1 MRSAP
6 ARSAPIS
13 SSYPRTSI
21 GPRLGQEACRRIWR
35 RSEVGPVPVIGQH
48 SSVTVLLA
56 AVSAVFFGVGDL
68 LGGIAIRR
76 SGRPGAAVSV
86 AMTAT
91 AVGAVV
97 VGLVLV
103 VRPPEAVSVAD
114 VIWPVM
120 AGLLMAAT
128 RPLLYLGMARGPV
141 AVFAPGYGLTMIAV
155 PALVG
160 PFIGQHLTG
169 IEVLGVLLAV
179 MAVVLLSGE
188 GRLPRIGDI
197 VRSRVVGM
205 ALAVGCSIGMAG
217 VLLTQADP
225 AAGEVPALLVL
236 LTGLVV
242 LSTFARARSGSV
254 WPDPIVRRFGLV
266 LGFTSGTAFVLSTA
280 AYLRGSAA
288 VVTALIALCPG
299 VSVGIAWRFLG
310 ERVAPLQ
317 VLGGVFGVASVVA
330 FAIGA

>member
-1 MRSAP
+1 MS
-6 ARSAPIS
+6 
-13 SSYPRTSI
+13 
-21 GPRLGQEACRRIWR
+21 ER
-35 RSEVGPVPVIGQH
+35 RSEVGLVPVSGQH
-48 SSVTVLLA
+48 PLVTVLLA
-56 AVSAVFFGVGDL
+56 AASAVFFGVGDL

-91 AVGAVV
+91 AVAAVV

-103 VRPPEAVSVAD
+103 LRPPEAVSVAD

-179 MAVVLLSGE
+179 IAVVLLSGE
-188 GRLPRIGDI
+188 GKLPRIGDI

-242 LSTFARARSGSV
+242 LSTFARVRSGSV

-330 FAIGA
+330 FALGA

>member
-1 MRSAP
+1 VSER
-6 ARSAPIS
+6 
-13 SSYPRTSI
+13 
-21 GPRLGQEACRRIWR
+21 W
-35 RSEVGPVPVIGQH
+35 SEVGPVPVIGQH

-56 AVSAVFFGVGDL
+56 AVSAVFFGVGGL

-91 AVGAVV
+91 AVAAVV

-179 MAVVLLSGE
+179 IAVVLLSGE
-188 GRLPRIGDI
+188 GKLPRIGDI

-217 VLLTQADP
+217 ILLTQADP

-330 FAIGA
+330 FALGA

>member
-1 MRSAP
+1 MSER
-6 ARSAPIS
+6 
-13 SSYPRTSI
+13 
-21 GPRLGQEACRRIWR
+21 W
-35 RSEVGPVPVIGQH
+35 SEVGPVPVIGQH

-76 SGRPGAAVSV
+76 SGRPGAAVAV

-91 AVGAVV
+91 AVAAVV

-179 MAVVLLSGE
+179 IAVVLLSGE
-188 GRLPRIGDI
+188 GKLPRIGDI

-217 VLLTQADP
+217 ILLTQADP

-330 FAIGA
+330 FALGA

>member
-1 MRSAP
+1 VSGRWF
-6 ARSAPIS
+6 
-13 SSYPRTSI
+13 
-21 GPRLGQEACRRIWR
+21 G
-35 RSEVGPVPVIGQH
+35 VGPMPVIGQH
-48 SSVTVLLA
+48 STVTVLLA
-56 AVSAVFFGVGDL
+56 AMSAAFFGVGDL

-76 SGRPGAAVSV
+76 SGRPGAAITV

-103 VRPPEAVSVAD
+103 VRPPEAVSMAD

-169 IEVLGVLLAV
+169 VEVVGVLLAV
-179 MAVVLLSGE
+179 LAVLLLSGE

-205 ALAVGCSIGMAG
+205 ALTVGCSIGMAG
-217 VLLTQADP
+217 ILLTQADP
-225 AAGEVPALLVL
+225 SAGEVPALLVL

-242 LSTFARARSGSV
+242 LPVFARARSGSM
-254 WPDPIVRRFGLV
+254 WPDPVVRRFGLV

-310 ERVAPLQ
+310 EKVAPLQ
-317 VLGGVFGVASVVA
+317 VLGGAFGVAAVVA
-330 FAIGA
+330 FALGA

>member
-1 MRSAP
+1 VS
-6 ARSAPIS
+6 
-13 SSYPRTSI
+13 
-21 GPRLGQEACRRIWR
+21 ER

-91 AVGAVV
+91 AVAAVV

-179 MAVVLLSGE
+179 IAVVLLSGE
-188 GRLPRIGDI
+188 GKLPRIGDI

-217 VLLTQADP
+217 ILLTQADP

-330 FAIGA
+330 FALGA

>member
-1 MRSAP
+1 
-6 ARSAPIS
+6 
-13 SSYPRTSI
+13 
-21 GPRLGQEACRRIWR
+21 L
-35 RSEVGPVPVIGQH
+35 
-48 SSVTVLLA
+48 VTVLLA
-56 AVSAVFFGVGDL
+56 AASAVFFGVGDL

-91 AVGAVV
+91 AVAAVV

-103 VRPPEAVSVAD
+103 LRPPEAVSVAD

-179 MAVVLLSGE
+179 IAVVLLSGE

-205 ALAVGCSIGMAG
+205 AMAVGCSIGMAG

-242 LSTFARARSGSV
+242 LSTFARVRSGSV

-330 FAIGA
+330 FALGA

>member
-1 MRSAP
+1 VSER
-6 ARSAPIS
+6 
-13 SSYPRTSI
+13 
-21 GPRLGQEACRRIWR
+21 W
-35 RSEVGPVPVIGQH
+35 SEVGPVPVIGQH

-91 AVGAVV
+91 AVAAVV

-179 MAVVLLSGE
+179 IAVVLLSGE
-188 GRLPRIGDI
+188 GKLPRIGDI

-217 VLLTQADP
+217 ILLTQADP

>member
-1 MRSAP
+1 VSER
-6 ARSAPIS
+6 
-13 SSYPRTSI
+13 
-21 GPRLGQEACRRIWR
+21 W
-35 RSEVGPVPVIGQH
+35 SEVGPVPVIGQH

-91 AVGAVV
+91 AVAAVV

-179 MAVVLLSGE
+179 IAVVLLSGE
-188 GRLPRIGDI
+188 GKLPRIGDI

-217 VLLTQADP
+217 ILLTQADP

-317 VLGGVFGVASVVA
+317 VLGGVLGVASVVA
-330 FAIGA
+330 FALGA

>member
-1 MRSAP
+1 MSER
-6 ARSAPIS
+6 
-13 SSYPRTSI
+13 
-21 GPRLGQEACRRIWR
+21 W
-35 RSEVGPVPVIGQH
+35 SEVGPVPVIGQH

-91 AVGAVV
+91 AVAAVV

-179 MAVVLLSGE
+179 IAVVLLSGE
-188 GRLPRIGDI
+188 GKLPRIGDI

-217 VLLTQADP
+217 ILLTQADP

-242 LSTFARARSGSV
+242 LSTFARVRSGSV

-330 FAIGA
+330 FALGA

>member
-1 MRSAP
+1 MSGRWF
-6 ARSAPIS
+6 
-13 SSYPRTSI
+13 
-21 GPRLGQEACRRIWR
+21 G
-35 RSEVGPVPVIGQH
+35 VGPMPVIGQH
-48 SSVTVLLA
+48 STVTVLLA
-56 AVSAVFFGVGDL
+56 AMSAAFFGVGDL

-76 SGRPGAAVSV
+76 SGRPGAAITV

-103 VRPPEAVSVAD
+103 VRPPEAVSMAD

-205 ALAVGCSIGMAG
+205 AMAVGCSLGMAG
-217 VLLTQADP
+217 ILLTQADP

-242 LSTFARARSGSV
+242 LSTFARVRSGSV

-330 FAIGA
+330 FALGA

>member
-1 MRSAP
+1 M
-6 ARSAPIS
+6 
-13 SSYPRTSI
+13 
-21 GPRLGQEACRRIWR
+21 
-35 RSEVGPVPVIGQH
+35 
-48 SSVTVLLA
+48 
-56 AVSAVFFGVGDL
+56 SAVFFGVGDL

-91 AVGAVV
+91 AVAAVV

-169 IEVLGVLLAV
+169 IEVIGVLLAV

-217 VLLTQADP
+217 ILLTQADP

-242 LSTFARARSGSV
+242 LSTFARVRSGSV

-310 ERVAPLQ
+310 ERGAARQ
-317 VLGGVFGVASVVA
+317 VGGGVLGVASVVA
-330 FAIGA
+330 FALGA

>member
-1 MRSAP
+1 M
-6 ARSAPIS
+6 
-13 SSYPRTSI
+13 
-21 GPRLGQEACRRIWR
+21 
-35 RSEVGPVPVIGQH
+35 PVIGQH
-48 SSVTVLLA
+48 SQVTVLLA
-56 AVSAVFFGVGDL
+56 AASAIFFGVGDL
-68 LGGIAIRR
+68 LGGVAIRR
-76 SGRPGAAVSV
+76 SSRPGAAIAV

-103 VRPPEAVSVAD
+103 VRPPEAVGVAD
-114 VIWPVM
+114 VVWSVL
-120 AGLLMAAT
+120 AGLLLAAT
-128 RPLLYLGMARGPV
+128 RPLLYLGMARGPI

-155 PALVG
+155 PTLVG
-160 PFIGQHLTG
+160 PFIGQRLTG
-169 IEVLGVLLAV
+169 VEVLGVVLAV
-179 MAVVLLSGE
+179 PAVVLLSGE
-188 GRLPRIGDI
+188 GGLPRIRDV
-197 VRSRVVGM
+197 VRSRVLGL
-205 ALAVGCSIGMAG
+205 ALVVGCSIGVAG
-217 VLLTQADP
+217 ILLTQADP

-317 VLGGVFGVASVVA
+317 VLGGVFGVSSVVA
-330 FAIGA
+330 FALGA

>member
-1 MRSAP
+1 MS
-6 ARSAPIS
+6 
-13 SSYPRTSI
+13 
-21 GPRLGQEACRRIWR
+21 ER
-35 RSEVGPVPVIGQH
+35 RSEVGPVPAIGQH

-56 AVSAVFFGVGDL
+56 AASAVFFGVGDL

-91 AVGAVV
+91 AVAAVV

-242 LSTFARARSGSV
+242 LSTFARVRSGSV

-330 FAIGA
+330 FALGA

>member
-1 MRSAP
+1 MA
-6 ARSAPIS
+6 
-13 SSYPRTSI
+13 
-21 GPRLGQEACRRIWR
+21 ER
-35 RSEVGPVPVIGQH
+35 RSEVGPVPAIGQH

-56 AVSAVFFGVGDL
+56 AASAVFFGVGDL

-188 GRLPRIGDI
+188 GKLPRIGDI

-242 LSTFARARSGSV
+242 LSTFARVRSGSV
-254 WPDPIVRRFGLV
+254 WPDPIVRRFGLM

-330 FAIGA
+330 FALGA

>member
-1 MRSAP
+1 MS
-6 ARSAPIS
+6 
-13 SSYPRTSI
+13 
-21 GPRLGQEACRRIWR
+21 ER
-35 RSEVGPVPVIGQH
+35 RSEVGPVPAIGQH

-56 AVSAVFFGVGDL
+56 AASAVFFGVGDL

-91 AVGAVV
+91 AVGVVV

-217 VLLTQADP
+217 VILTQADP

-242 LSTFARARSGSV
+242 LSTFARVRSGSV

-330 FAIGA
+330 FALGA

>member
-1 MRSAP
+1 VS
-6 ARSAPIS
+6 
-13 SSYPRTSI
+13 
-21 GPRLGQEACRRIWR
+21 ER
-35 RSEVGPVPVIGQH
+35 RSEVGLVPVIGQH
-48 SSVTVLLA
+48 PLVTVLLA
-56 AVSAVFFGVGDL
+56 AASAVFFGVGDL

-91 AVGAVV
+91 AVAAVV

-242 LSTFARARSGSV
+242 LSTFARVRSGSV

-330 FAIGA
+330 FALGA

>member
-1 MRSAP
+1 
-6 ARSAPIS
+6 
-13 SSYPRTSI
+13 
-21 GPRLGQEACRRIWR
+21 
-35 RSEVGPVPVIGQH
+35 
-48 SSVTVLLA
+48 VTVLLA
-56 AVSAVFFGVGDL
+56 AASAVFFGVGDL

-91 AVGAVV
+91 AVAAVV

-179 MAVVLLSGE
+179 IAVVLLSGE
-188 GRLPRIGDI
+188 GKLPRIGDI

-205 ALAVGCSIGMAG
+205 AMAVGCSIGMAG
-217 VLLTQADP
+217 ILLTQADP

-242 LSTFARARSGSV
+242 LSTFARVRSGSV

-330 FAIGA
+330 FALGA

>member
-1 MRSAP
+1 MS
-6 ARSAPIS
+6 
-13 SSYPRTSI
+13 
-21 GPRLGQEACRRIWR
+21 ER
-35 RSEVGPVPVIGQH
+35 RSEVGPVPAIGQH

-56 AVSAVFFGVGDL
+56 AASAVFFGVGDL

-169 IEVLGVLLAV
+169 IEVIGVLLAV

-217 VLLTQADP
+217 VLLTQADS

-242 LSTFARARSGSV
+242 LSTFARVRSGSV
-254 WPDPIVRRFGLV
+254 WPDPIVRRFGLM

-330 FAIGA
+330 FALGA

>member
-1 MRSAP
+1 
-6 ARSAPIS
+6 
-13 SSYPRTSI
+13 
-21 GPRLGQEACRRIWR
+21 
-35 RSEVGPVPVIGQH
+35 
-48 SSVTVLLA
+48 
-56 AVSAVFFGVGDL
+56 VSAVFFGVGDL

-242 LSTFARARSGSV
+242 LSTFARVRSGSV

-288 VVTALIALCPG
+288 VVTALIALSPG

-317 VLGGVFGVASVVA
+317 ALGGAFGVASVVA
-330 FAIGA
+330 FTLGV

>member
-1 MRSAP
+1 MS
-6 ARSAPIS
+6 
-13 SSYPRTSI
+13 
-21 GPRLGQEACRRIWR
+21 ER

-48 SSVTVLLA
+48 SPVTVLLA
-56 AVSAVFFGVGDL
+56 AASAVFFGVGDL

-76 SGRPGAAVSV
+76 SGQPGAAVSV

-91 AVGAVV
+91 AVAAVV

-179 MAVVLLSGE
+179 IAVVLLSGE
-188 GRLPRIGDI
+188 GKLPRIGDI

-205 ALAVGCSIGMAG
+205 AMAVGCSIGMAG
-217 VLLTQADP
+217 ILHTQADP

-242 LSTFARARSGSV
+242 LSTFARVRSGSV

-317 VLGGVFGVASVVA
+317 VLGGVLGVASVVA
-330 FAIGA
+330 FALGA

>member
-1 MRSAP
+1 M
-6 ARSAPIS
+6 
-13 SSYPRTSI
+13 
-21 GPRLGQEACRRIWR
+21 
-35 RSEVGPVPVIGQH
+35 PVIGQH

-91 AVGAVV
+91 AVAAVV

-179 MAVVLLSGE
+179 IAVVLLSGE
-188 GRLPRIGDI
+188 GKLPRIGDI

-217 VLLTQADP
+217 ILLTQADP

-242 LSTFARARSGSV
+242 LSTFARVRSGSV

-330 FAIGA
+330 FALGA

>member
-1 MRSAP
+1 MS
-6 ARSAPIS
+6 
-13 SSYPRTSI
+13 
-21 GPRLGQEACRRIWR
+21 ER
-35 RSEVGPVPVIGQH
+35 RSEVGPVPAIGQH

-56 AVSAVFFGVGDL
+56 AASAVFFGVGDL

-242 LSTFARARSGSV
+242 LSTFARVRSGSV
-254 WPDPIVRRFGLV
+254 WPDPIVRRFGLM

-317 VLGGVFGVASVVA
+317 VVGGVFGVASVVA
-330 FAIGA
+330 FALGA

>member
-1 MRSAP
+1 MS
-6 ARSAPIS
+6 
-13 SSYPRTSI
+13 
-21 GPRLGQEACRRIWR
+21 ER

-91 AVGAVV
+91 AVAAVV

-179 MAVVLLSGE
+179 IAVVLLSGE
-188 GRLPRIGDI
+188 GKLPRIGDI

-205 ALAVGCSIGMAG
+205 AMAVGCSIGMAG
-217 VLLTQADP
+217 ILLTQADP

-242 LSTFARARSGSV
+242 LSTFARVRSGSV

-330 FAIGA
+330 FALGA

>member
-1 MRSAP
+1 MS
-6 ARSAPIS
+6 
-13 SSYPRTSI
+13 
-21 GPRLGQEACRRIWR
+21 ER
-35 RSEVGPVPVIGQH
+35 RSEVGPVPAIGQH

-56 AVSAVFFGVGDL
+56 AASAVFFGVGDL

-76 SGRPGAAVSV
+76 SDRPGAAVSV

-91 AVGAVV
+91 AVGVVV

-217 VLLTQADP
+217 VLLTQADS

-242 LSTFARARSGSV
+242 LSTFARVRSGSV

-317 VLGGVFGVASVVA
+317 VLGGAFGVASVVA
-330 FAIGA
+330 FALGV

>member
-1 MRSAP
+1 M
-6 ARSAPIS
+6 
-13 SSYPRTSI
+13 
-21 GPRLGQEACRRIWR
+21 
-35 RSEVGPVPVIGQH
+35 
-48 SSVTVLLA
+48 TVLLA
-56 AVSAVFFGVGDL
+56 AASAVFFGVGDL

-91 AVGAVV
+91 AVGVVV

-242 LSTFARARSGSV
+242 LSTFARVRSGSV

-330 FAIGA
+330 FALGA

>member
-1 MRSAP
+1 MS
-6 ARSAPIS
+6 
-13 SSYPRTSI
+13 
-21 GPRLGQEACRRIWR
+21 ER
-35 RSEVGPVPVIGQH
+35 RSEVGPVPAIGQH

-56 AVSAVFFGVGDL
+56 AASAVFFGVGDL

-91 AVGAVV
+91 AVGVVV

-242 LSTFARARSGSV
+242 LSTFARVRSGSV

-330 FAIGA
+330 FALGA

>member
-1 MRSAP
+1 MSA
-6 ARSAPIS
+6 
-13 SSYPRTSI
+13 
-21 GPRLGQEACRRIWR
+21 R

-91 AVGAVV
+91 AVAAGV

-179 MAVVLLSGE
+179 IAVVLLSGE
-188 GRLPRIGDI
+188 GKLPRIGDI

-205 ALAVGCSIGMAG
+205 AMAVGCSIGMAG
-217 VLLTQADP
+217 ILLTQADP

-242 LSTFARARSGSV
+242 LSTFARVRSGSV

-288 VVTALIALCPG
+288 VVTALIARCPG

-317 VLGGVFGVASVVA
+317 VLGGVLGVASVVA
-330 FAIGA
+330 FALGA

>member
-1 MRSAP
+1 MS
-6 ARSAPIS
+6 
-13 SSYPRTSI
+13 
-21 GPRLGQEACRRIWR
+21 ER
-35 RSEVGPVPVIGQH
+35 RSEVGLVPVIGQH
-48 SSVTVLLA
+48 PLVTVLLA
-56 AVSAVFFGVGDL
+56 AASAVFFGVGDL

-236 LTGLVV
+236 LTGLVI
-242 LSTFARARSGSV
+242 LSTFARVRSGSV

-330 FAIGA
+330 FALGA

>member
-1 MRSAP
+1 VS
-6 ARSAPIS
+6 
-13 SSYPRTSI
+13 
-21 GPRLGQEACRRIWR
+21 ER
-35 RSEVGPVPVIGQH
+35 RSEVGLVPVIGQH
-48 SSVTVLLA
+48 PLVTVLLA
-56 AVSAVFFGVGDL
+56 AASAVFFGVGDL

-91 AVGAVV
+91 AVAAVV

-179 MAVVLLSGE
+179 IAVVLLSGE
-188 GRLPRIGDI
+188 GKLPRIGDI

-205 ALAVGCSIGMAG
+205 AMAVGCSIGMAG
-217 VLLTQADP
+217 ILLTQADP

-288 VVTALIALCPG
+288 VVTALIALSPG

-317 VLGGVFGVASVVA
+317 ALGGAFGVASVVA
-330 FAIGA
+330 FTLGV

>member
-1 MRSAP
+1 MSER
-6 ARSAPIS
+6 
-13 SSYPRTSI
+13 
-21 GPRLGQEACRRIWR
+21 W
-35 RSEVGPVPVIGQH
+35 SEVGPVPVIGQH

-91 AVGAVV
+91 AVAAVV

-179 MAVVLLSGE
+179 IAVVLLSGE
-188 GRLPRIGDI
+188 GKLPRIGDI

-217 VLLTQADP
+217 ILLTQADP

-317 VLGGVFGVASVVA
+317 VLGGVLGVASVVA
-330 FAIGA
+330 FALGA

>member
-1 MRSAP
+1 
-6 ARSAPIS
+6 
-13 SSYPRTSI
+13 
-21 GPRLGQEACRRIWR
+21 
-35 RSEVGPVPVIGQH
+35 
-48 SSVTVLLA
+48 VTVLLA
-56 AVSAVFFGVGDL
+56 AASAVFFGVGDL

-91 AVGAVV
+91 AVAAVV

-179 MAVVLLSGE
+179 IAVVLLSGE

-205 ALAVGCSIGMAG
+205 AMAVGCSIGMAG

-242 LSTFARARSGSV
+242 LSTFARVRSGSV

-330 FAIGA
+330 FALGA

>member
-1 MRSAP
+1 M
-6 ARSAPIS
+6 
-13 SSYPRTSI
+13 
-21 GPRLGQEACRRIWR
+21 
-35 RSEVGPVPVIGQH
+35 PVIGQH
-48 SSVTVLLA
+48 STVTVLLA
-56 AVSAVFFGVGDL
+56 AMSAAFFGVGDL

-76 SGRPGAAVSV
+76 SGRPGAAITV

-103 VRPPEAVSVAD
+103 VRPPEAVSMAD

-242 LSTFARARSGSV
+242 LSTFARVRSGSV

-330 FAIGA
+330 FALGA

>member
-1 MRSAP
+1 VSER
-6 ARSAPIS
+6 
-13 SSYPRTSI
+13 
-21 GPRLGQEACRRIWR
+21 W
-35 RSEVGPVPVIGQH
+35 SEVGLVPVIGQH
-48 SSVTVLLA
+48 PLVTVLLA
-56 AVSAVFFGVGDL
+56 AASAVFFGVGDL

-91 AVGAVV
+91 AVAAVV

-236 LTGLVV
+236 LTGLVI
-242 LSTFARARSGSV
+242 LSTFARVRSGSV

-330 FAIGA
+330 FALGA

>member
-1 MRSAP
+1 MS
-6 ARSAPIS
+6 
-13 SSYPRTSI
+13 
-21 GPRLGQEACRRIWR
+21 ER
-35 RSEVGPVPVIGQH
+35 RSEVGPVPAIGQH

-56 AVSAVFFGVGDL
+56 AASAVFFGVGDL

-91 AVGAVV
+91 AVGVVV

-242 LSTFARARSGSV
+242 LSTFARVRSGSV

-266 LGFTSGTAFVLSTA
+266 LGFTSGPAFVLSTA
-280 AYLRGSAA
+280 AYLRGAAA

-330 FAIGA
+330 FALGA

>member
-1 MRSAP
+1 M
-6 ARSAPIS
+6 
-13 SSYPRTSI
+13 
-21 GPRLGQEACRRIWR
+21 
-35 RSEVGPVPVIGQH
+35 
-48 SSVTVLLA
+48 TVLLA
-56 AVSAVFFGVGDL
+56 AASAVFFGVGDL
-68 LGGIAIRR
+68 LGGVAIRR

-91 AVGAVV
+91 AVGVVV

-217 VLLTQADP
+217 VLLTQADS

-242 LSTFARARSGSV
+242 LSTFARVRSGSV

-330 FAIGA
+330 FALGA

>member
-1 MRSAP
+1 MS
-6 ARSAPIS
+6 
-13 SSYPRTSI
+13 
-21 GPRLGQEACRRIWR
+21 ER
-35 RSEVGPVPVIGQH
+35 RSEVGPVPAIGQH

-56 AVSAVFFGVGDL
+56 AASAVFFGVGDL

-91 AVGAVV
+91 AVGVVV

-217 VLLTQADP
+217 VLLTQADS

-242 LSTFARARSGSV
+242 LSTFARVRSGSV

-330 FAIGA
+330 FALGA

>member
-1 MRSAP
+1 
-6 ARSAPIS
+6 
-13 SSYPRTSI
+13 
-21 GPRLGQEACRRIWR
+21 
-35 RSEVGPVPVIGQH
+35 
-48 SSVTVLLA
+48 VTVLLA
-56 AVSAVFFGVGDL
+56 AASAVFFGVGDL

-91 AVGAVV
+91 AVAAVV

-179 MAVVLLSGE
+179 IAVVLLSGE
-188 GRLPRIGDI
+188 GKLPRIGDI

-217 VLLTQADP
+217 ILLTQADP

-330 FAIGA
+330 FALGA